1 MRSTLTVGDTELA
14 GVLTGGAAALDFASL
29 LPLTVSLS
37 DFHATERIAQL
48 PRRLTTYGEP
58 TSTRAV
64 PGDIAFY
71 APWGNLALFYKDQSP
86 AAGLVLLGHLDEPAT
101 DLLAG
106 LPEAADAVIAVAAD
120 SKR

>member
-1 MRSTLTVGDTELA
+1 MRIKLTINGTQ
-14 GVLTGGAAALDFASL
+14 
-29 LPLTVSLS
+29 LPLTVALS

-48 PRRLTTYGEP
+48 SRPLTTDGEP
-58 TSTRAV
+58 TSTGAV

-86 AAGLVLLGHLDEPAT
+86 AAGLVLLGRLDEPAA
-101 DLLAG
+101 DVLAG
-106 LPEAADAVIAVAAD
+106 LPDAANAVIAVAAD